1 MISSMAAAGAVSVL
15 LDLIPVAGGI
25 MLLIAFIRGRN
36 KRRREEKELEKVI
49 AAFSEEVQDE

>member
-1 MISSMAAAGAVSVL
+1 MISSMAAVGAASVL
-15 LDLIPVAGGI
+15 LDLIPAAAGI
-25 MLLIAFIRGRN
+25 LLLIAFIRGRS